1 MIFSDVEAAFKTIQ
15 NRIEILESQNGRLAE
30 ENKRLKNE
38 HYKDDEL
45 SEMKDKLDKMQR
57 AYYRGF
63 PISDEEKKKIE
74 EWKDRHDE
82 EVHNAHSLI
91 DKVKLGGCCGGRY
104 TYEFIPTGIGTIG
117 TIKCSCGAE
126 LTFQNMV

>member
-63 PISDEEKKKIE
+63 PISDEEKRK
-74 EWKDRHDE
+74 
-82 EVHNAHSLI
+82 
-91 DKVKLGGCCGGRY
+91 
-104 TYEFIPTGIGTIG
+104 
-117 TIKCSCGAE
+117 
-126 LTFQNMV
+126 

>member
-1 MIFSDVEAAFKTIQ
+1 M
-15 NRIEILESQNGRLAE
+15 ESQNSRLAK
-30 ENKRLKNE
+30 ENERLKNE

-63 PISDEEKKKIE
+63 PISDEEKKKIG

-104 TYEFIPTGIGTIG
+104 TYEFIPTDIGTIG
-117 TIKCSCGAE
+117 TIKCNCGAE
-126 LTFQNMV
+126 FTFQNIV

>member
-1 MIFSDVEAAFKTIQ
+1 MIFSDVEATFKTIQ
-15 NRIEILESQNGRLAE
+15 NRIGILESQNGRLDE

-57 AYYRGF
+57 AYYRSF

-104 TYEFIPTGIGTIG
+104 TYEFIPMGIGTIG

-126 LTFQNMV
+126 FTFQNMV